1 MVQAAALIAQT
12 HVGEDR
18 RTNRTI
24 SITNIVRPANAHCL
38 ELRNDQLWAEGKDP
52 VNRVQGS
59 HRVGPTLDFID
70 QFQAKANIEKLHSKS
85 KQSEAERTAKIE
97 AYRESLK
104 QPRKKNKAE
113 KPLAH
118 EIPAEM
124 GGGIYWR
131 MLTKT
136 NGALD
141 AVHAEMKIRHI
152 PMSKDQEDR
161 WTIGDKR
168 KKLRLNEMSRLCGDG
183 TGKATMGMKESD
195 VPYLVPLSDE
205 MKDFMSVQI
214 QILKREQGIED
225 DEDMSCITQ

>member
-1 MVQAAALIAQT
+1 MVQATALVAQT
-12 HVGEDR
+12 HFSKDR
-18 RTNRTI
+18 RANRTI
-24 SITNIVRPANAHCL
+24 SITNIVLPVNAYCL
-38 ELRNDQLWAEGKDP
+38 RQRNDKLWAEGKDP

-59 HRVGPTLDFID
+59 QRVGPTLDFID
-70 QFQAKANIEKLHSKS
+70 QFRAEANKAIYTFGEDESRSTIEKLHSKS
-85 KQSEAERTAKIE
+85 KQSEAEQTAKIE

-104 QPRKKNKAE
+104 QPRKKNKAK

-141 AVHAEMKIRHI
+141 AVHAKMKIRHI

-195 VPYLVPLSDE
+195 VPYLVPL
-205 MKDFMSVQI
+205 
-214 QILKREQGIED
+214 
-225 DEDMSCITQ
+225 